1 MDIYPTVK
9 RSGKYLLYRLFWYIT
24 HIGLFV
30 PMKSKKKKERN
41 LEKKIKVNFH
51 HIISED
57 KKGDKICSSNVDITS
72 PGFLTIFDLDLSIN
86 EGFKLYG
93 ISVLSALFIC
103 RLFQ

>member
-1 MDIYPTVK
+1 MQTV
-9 RSGKYLLYRLFWYIT
+9 FVHNT
-24 HIGLFV
+24 HWLICSHE
-30 PMKSKKKKERN
+30 KQKKKKEKFR
-41 LEKKIKVNFH
+41 KKIKVNFH

-72 PGFLTIFDLDLSIN
+72 PGFLLIFDLDLSIN

-93 ISVLSALFIC
+93 ISVLSAFFIC